1 MNISRL
7 LFTFSATS
15 SKPHQKASCLNA
27 ALIFNDSDWGTCP
40 DTRRSVS
47 GEQIADVLTK
57 SLSLGLFQALCVRPA
72 RRTLHAIIQIVANS
86 NIHSYC
92 TINIQKIMTPNHPHP
107 NPNPNPNPRPPPA
120 NPRRPLSLP
129 AVHPSDNI
137 SPATLLSSLLTLSQ
151 SILNTTTFFTQRRN
165 AREATRQ
172 VSLLLIFLQHLH
184 ASLLPND
191 AVPSLSDLHFSLQNL
206 LFLLQ
211 DCSREG
217 ARLFMLLKSRH
228 VASQFRSLFRTI
240 SDALDK
246 LPLNVIKV
254 CWEVR
259 ELVELV
265 RKQARKVTFE
275 LDPEDQTEAQ
285 RVYSVLQQFERG
297 TEPDLNAMKRT
308 LTYLE
313 IKTWIDCK
321 REVKFLEDVM
331 LSSASSV
338 SDDEEASLL
347 SGLISFLC
355 YCRGVIFEHVDFA
368 SLHGNSQSEGRS
380 SGGGSEVLSCE
391 RRPPEDFRCPIS
403 LELMTDPVT
412 TSTGQTYDRTSIQK
426 WLKAGNSV
434 CPKTGERLTNRELVP
449 NTTLKRLIQQFCVD
463 NGISVAKPSIRSH
476 HRSGA
481 SAEAGSP
488 AAAHAI
494 QFLCWFLARRL
505 AFGTEEQQ
513 NKAAYEVRLL
523 ARSNVFNRSC
533 LVEVGTVPPLI
544 DLVSTGG
551 RTVQENAMA
560 ALLKLSKHS
569 SGQQCIMESRGLA
582 PILKVLNRGL
592 SFQARQI
599 AAAIIFYLCSKKE
612 FRKIIGDN
620 PEAIPGLV
628 EMIKEEGTDNSIMC
642 GKKNAVVAVF
652 GLLLHPENHSKV
664 LAAGA
669 VPAIVRV
676 LSSSMDNASLVTDC
690 LAVLAALAET
700 TEGATAVLQAEALHM
715 IIWFLQSE
723 TSPVVKEHCV
733 SILMSLCVHGG
744 SGAVAFLVE
753 ESSIM
758 PLLYSIIT
766 GGTPHAAKKSRS
778 LIRVLQEFNEQ
789 RTSGLG
795 GSSSIL
801 RQPLIHMS

>member
-1 MNISRL
+1 M
-7 LFTFSATS
+7 
-15 SKPHQKASCLNA
+15 
-27 ALIFNDSDWGTCP
+27 
-40 DTRRSVS
+40 
-47 GEQIADVLTK
+47 TK
-57 SLSLGLFQALCVRPA
+57 QA
-72 RRTLHAIIQIVANS
+72 RRKEKRKITETNSGASKNDILVIIRDVTRNLH
-86 NIHSYC
+86 
-92 TINIQKIMTPNHPHP
+92 
-107 NPNPNPNPRPPPA
+107 
-120 NPRRPLSLP
+120 
-129 AVHPSDNI
+129 
-137 SPATLLSSLLTLSQ
+137 
-151 SILNTTTFFTQRRN
+151 
-165 AREATRQ
+165 
-172 VSLLLIFLQHLH
+172 
-184 ASLLPND
+184 
-191 AVPSLSDLHFSLQNL
+191 
-206 LFLLQ
+206 FLLQ

-217 ARLFMLLKSRH
+217 ARLFMLLKFRH
-228 VASQFRSLFRTI
+228 VASQFRSLFGTI
-240 SDALDK
+240 ADALDK
-246 LPLNVIKV
+246 LPLHVIKV

-285 RVYSVLQQFERG
+285 RVNSVLQQFERG

-355 YCRGVIFEHVDFA
+355 YCRGVIFEDVDFE
-368 SLHGNSQSEGRS
+368 SLHENSQYEGRS
-380 SGGGSEVLSCE
+380 SAGGGSEVLSCE

-434 CPKTGERLTNRELVP
+434 CPKTGERLINTELVP
-449 NTTLKRLIQQFCVD
+449 NTSLKRLIQQFCVD

-599 AAAIIFYLCSKKE
+599 AAAIMFYLCSKKE
-612 FRKIIGDN
+612 YRKTIGDN
-620 PEAIPGLV
+620 PEAISGLV
-628 EMIKEEGTDNSIMC
+628 DMIKEERTDNATMC
-642 GKKNAVVAVF
+642 GKKNAVVAIF
-652 GLLLHPENHSKV
+652 GLLLHPGNHSKV

-676 LSSSMDNASLVTDC
+676 LSSSMDNTSLVTDC
-690 LAVLAALAET
+690 LAVLAAMAET
-700 TEGATAVLQAEALHM
+700 TEGSTAVLQAEALHM

-723 TSPVVKEHCV
+723 TSRVVKEHCV

-744 SGAVAFLVE
+744 SGVVAFLVE

-766 GGTPHAAKKSRS
+766 DGTPHAAKKARS

-789 RTSGLG
+789 RTSGLA
-795 GSSSIL
+795 GSSSVL

>member
-1 MNISRL
+1 MHGIVLCKDVRDMLNPNYKYGSARNRKATLREALYIEQLRPRL
-7 LFTFSATS
+7 LFT
-15 SKPHQKASCLNA
+15 
-27 ALIFNDSDWGTCP
+27 GM
-40 DTRRSVS
+40 RSVPCMAAAATHPRGTGTS
-47 GEQIADVLTK
+47 GFRNASSTTPLRGAK
-57 SLSLGLFQALCVRPA
+57 SLHVR
-72 RRTLHAIIQIVANS
+72 RVT
-86 NIHSYC
+86 
-92 TINIQKIMTPNHPHP
+92 M
-107 NPNPNPNPRPPPA
+107 PPA
-120 NPRRPLSLP
+120 CCWGADMLLRSRDTTSLRIDRKLHRP
-129 AVHPSDNI
+129 
-137 SPATLLSSLLTLSQ
+137 LSSLLTLSQ

-172 VSLLLIFLQHLH
+172 VSLLLIFLQDLH

-191 AVPSLSDLHFSLQNL
+191 AVPSLSDLHFSFQNL
-206 LFLLQ
+206 HFLLQ

-228 VASQFRSLFRTI
+228 VASQLRSLFRTI
-240 SDALDK
+240 AATLDAL
-246 LPLNVIKV
+246 PLHVIKV

-285 RVYSVLQQFERG
+285 RVNSVLQQFERG
-297 TEPDLNAMKRT
+297 IEPDLNAMKRT

-313 IKTWIDCK
+313 IKTWIDCN

-338 SDDEEASLL
+338 SDEEEVSLL

-355 YCRGVIFEHVDFA
+355 YCRGVIFEDVDFP
-368 SLHGNSQSEGRS
+368 SLHENSQSEGRS
-380 SGGGSEVLSCE
+380 SGGSEELSCE
-391 RRPPEDFRCPIS
+391 KRPPEDFRCPIS
-403 LELMTDPVT
+403 LELMIDPVT
-412 TSTGQTYDRTSIQK
+412 TSTGQTYDRISIQK
-426 WLKAGNSV
+426 WLKAGNRV
-434 CPKTGERLTNRELVP
+434 CPKSGERLTNTELVP
-449 NTTLKRLIQQFCVD
+449 NTSLKRLIQQFCVD
-463 NGISVAKPSIRSH
+463 NGISVAKPSNRSH
-476 HRSGA
+476 HRTGV

-488 AAAHAI
+488 AAAHAV
-494 QFLCWFLARRL
+494 QFLCWFLARKL

-523 ARSNVFNRSC
+523 ARSNVFNRTC

-544 DLVSTGG
+544 DLLSTGD
-551 RTVQENAMA
+551 RTVQENAVA

-592 SFQARQI
+592 SLEARQM
-599 AAAIIFYLCSKKE
+599 AAATIFYLCSVKE

-620 PEAIPGLV
+620 PEGIPGLV
-628 EMIKEEGTDNSIMC
+628 EMIKEERKTIHSCFAGKDRLHRSEDAIMC
-642 GKKNAVVAVF
+642 GKKNAVVAIF
-652 GLLLHPENHSKV
+652 GLLLHPQNHSKV

-676 LSSSMDNASLVTDC
+676 LSSSLDKAGLVTDC

-700 TEGATAVLQAEALHM
+700 TEGARAVLEAEALHL
-715 IIWFLQSE
+715 IIWILKSE
-723 TSPVVKEHCV
+723 TSRVAKEHCV

-744 SGAVAFLVE
+744 SGVVAFLVA

-758 PLLYSIIT
+758 PLLYWIIT
-766 GGTPHAAKKSRS
+766 DGTPHAAKKARS

-789 RTSGLG
+789 RTSGLV
-795 GSSSIL
+795 GSSSVL